1 MTQVLCTQQQ
11 LIEGSSDRSSV
22 QFCDLTVVV
31 LAALI
36 RGSSWLRVAIQL
48 IAGSNS
54 LLRAAT
60 IKDSSNG
67 AARYLDGPST

>member
-11 LIEGSSDRSSV
+11 LIEGSSDRSPV

-36 RGSSWLRVAIQL
+36 QGSSWLRVAIQL
-48 IAGSNS
+48 IAGSSS
-54 LLRAAT
+54 LLRAAA